1 MDMEFGILGPLQ
13 LLQAGKPRDLG
24 SLRQRG
30 LLARLIVHGGH
41 RISTDRLLDDLWPD
55 EAPDR
60 ARHTLHVY
68 ISRVRAVLGDERQRL
83 ESDAAGYR
91 LHLEPDEL
99 DATRFEQAVADGRAA
114 RASAAMEETLARLTE
129 ALELWRGPAL
139 VEFSDE
145 EFAVA
150 EAARLDQLRLATL
163 EERMAAELELGHHTR
178 VAEELRSLTLEHPFR
193 EGFWEQLM
201 TALYRSGR
209 QSDALR
215 VYGEARTRL
224 ADELG
229 IEPGPSL
236 KRMEQRVLGQD
247 PTLDTPASFRPVSS
261 SPSRPFDNLPLQR
274 TTFVGRERDLAIAGE
289 LLQASRLLTLTGA
302 PGSGKTRMALRLAS
316 EHASDF
322 PDGIFYVSLA
332 GTTDPGRI
340 LPAIASVLDAADA
353 ARGETDAGPSAND
366 AAVLALRLR
375 RLRCLLLLDDCEHL
389 AGGFEEVGRLIDAA
403 PSLTVLATSRAPLL
417 LAGEQEFPVLPLQV
431 PPAGADLDT
440 ASVASFDAVVL
451 LVARARAA
459 DPTFAVTPEN
469 ARALAGIA
477 ARLDGLPLA
486 LELAAGRLRL
496 LRPQDLLAR
505 LEHRL
510 PLLSSG
516 ASDAVDRHQ
525 TLRAAIAWSYE
536 LLDPSER
543 HLFRHLATFVGA
555 FTVAGA
561 ADVADLPEDEVLSG
575 VESLLA
581 KSLLTRPAE
590 TGEARFV
597 MLQTLREF
605 GVEELEAAGELT
617 LAIERHAQHLL
628 LVAEAIG
635 PDLDGPGHEEAMRR
649 LGREAEDIRA
659 ALRRCADGH
668 DVDTGLRLAS
678 ATWRYWQASGELAE
692 ARHRLDLMLA
702 VPGATDAARANA
714 LDAAAG
720 LAYWQAD
727 YRAAQADYEHALA
740 LYRAAGDRDHEADT
754 LYGLSMTATWG
765 GDPASG
771 ARLAL
776 EARTI
781 FEELGLRSK
790 VGETSMAQGFALWQ
804 ERRYDDARPLWED
817 ALAISREEGADTLAV
832 TQLAG
837 IAGLEFH
844 MGAHADALRIALD
857 ALDEACDL
865 ENVAL
870 CVWLLD
876 FVAAFAV
883 RSEPAAAVRIAAA
896 AEAQRRASGGGLTV
910 QDLHITPAREAARR
924 SLGRVACEAAWAE
937 GREMD
942 LEDAVSAARSLRL
955 VSVG

>member
-1 MDMEFGILGPLQ
+1 
-13 LLQAGKPRDLG
+13 
-24 SLRQRG
+24 
-30 LLARLIVHGGH
+30 
-41 RISTDRLLDDLWPD
+41 
-55 EAPDR
+55 
-60 ARHTLHVY
+60 
-68 ISRVRAVLGDERQRL
+68 
-83 ESDAAGYR
+83 
-91 LHLEPDEL
+91 
-99 DATRFEQAVADGRAA
+99 
-114 RASAAMEETLARLTE
+114 
-129 ALELWRGPAL
+129 
-139 VEFSDE
+139 
-145 EFAVA
+145 
-150 EAARLDQLRLATL
+150 
-163 EERMAAELELGHHTR
+163 
-178 VAEELRSLTLEHPFR
+178 
-193 EGFWEQLM
+193 
-201 TALYRSGR
+201 
-209 QSDALR
+209 
-215 VYGEARTRL
+215 
-224 ADELG
+224 
-229 IEPGPSL
+229 
-236 KRMEQRVLGQD
+236 
-247 PTLDTPASFRPVSS
+247 
-261 SPSRPFDNLPLQR
+261 
-274 TTFVGRERDLAIAGE
+274 
-289 LLQASRLLTLTGA
+289 
-302 PGSGKTRMALRLAS
+302 
-316 EHASDF
+316 
-322 PDGIFYVSLA
+322 
-332 GTTDPGRI
+332 
-340 LPAIASVLDAADA
+340 
-353 ARGETDAGPSAND
+353 
-366 AAVLALRLR
+366 
-375 RLRCLLLLDDCEHL
+375 
-389 AGGFEEVGRLIDAA
+389 
-403 PSLTVLATSRAPLL
+403 
-417 LAGEQEFPVLPLQV
+417 
-431 PPAGADLDT
+431 
-440 ASVASFDAVVL
+440 
-451 LVARARAA
+451 
-459 DPTFAVTPEN
+459 
-469 ARALAGIA
+469 
-477 ARLDGLPLA
+477 
-486 LELAAGRLRL
+486 
-496 LRPQDLLAR
+496 
-505 LEHRL
+505 
-510 PLLSSG
+510 
-516 ASDAVDRHQ
+516 
-525 TLRAAIAWSYE
+525 
-536 LLDPSER
+536 
-543 HLFRHLATFVGA
+543 
-555 FTVAGA
+555 
-561 ADVADLPEDEVLSG
+561 
-575 VESLLA
+575 
-581 KSLLTRPAE
+581 
-590 TGEARFV
+590 
-597 MLQTLREF
+597 
-605 GVEELEAAGELT
+605 
-617 LAIERHAQHLL
+617 
-628 LVAEAIG
+628 
-635 PDLDGPGHEEAMRR
+635 MRR

-924 SLGRVACEAAWAE
+924 SLGRMACEAAWAE